1 VLLAAFSRLNCCESN
16 VWARCYWYI
25 LLYYLITASIHG
37 TAPQQLSCW
46 TIMAAP
52 LDTINVSK
60 RLSNQDQN
68 KEFYELTNKRM
79 LRSVCRVKRTR
90 VHDIEASVQKI
101 IAQKSKAFGCILMQ
115 RNSITWN
122 SVTRVESITD
132 IPHQAR
138 IRLRIED
145 WDWRLKDWILIN

>member
-1 VLLAAFSRLNCCESN
+1 MRTIKVSPENWRRHWASKQSDCIWYTQFKSFKSRRHKIVSPKRALAAFSRFNCCESN

-90 VHDIEASVQKI
+90 VHDIEASNI
-101 IAQKSKAFGCILMQ
+101 CA
-115 RNSITWN
+115 
-122 SVTRVESITD
+122 
-132 IPHQAR
+132 
-138 IRLRIED
+138 ED
-145 WDWRLKDWILIN
+145 YCAEI